1 MTGVQTCALPI
12 LMDLAQIRRRQMD
25 RALRWAILLFS
36 GFLVVTQQVYTLGP
50 LVEYDRKINSQP
62 KPQFEGFAGFLLRRL
77 DDLGLRGLTAAVL
90 LIAATFIAIKFK
102 TWRPLNLAL
111 LSLLS
116 LNLVVGTFKLFLGR
130 TKPRDGF
137 DLLHVGGMSYPS
149 GHASN
154 AVLSWGILAYL
165 IYRYAK
171 VDRYQGRLASAGVVL
186 ISLTVCTVSL
196 IRHTHWFSDLLGGLF
211 VGSALL
217 VTVIAIDRY
226 VPSKSQLH

>member
-1 MTGVQTCALPI
+1 MQTETQL
-12 LMDLAQIRRRQMD
+12 RRKQMD
-25 RALRWAILLFS
+25 RALRWSLLLFT
-36 GFLVVTQQVYTLGP
+36 GFLLVTQQVLTFGP
-50 LVEYDRKINSQP
+50 LVEYDKKINSDP

-77 DDLGLRGLTAAVL
+77 DDLGLRGLTATVL
-90 LIAATFIAIKFK
+90 IIAASFIAYKFK
-102 TWRPLNLAL
+102 TWRPINLAF
-111 LSLLS
+111 LSLIL
-116 LNLVVGTFKLFLGR
+116 LNLVVGTFKLVLGR

-137 DLLHVGGMSYPS
+137 DLLHAGGMSYPS

-171 VDRYQGRLASAGVVL
+171 VDRYQGRLASAGVAA
-186 ISLTVCTVSL
+186 ISLTVCVVSL
-196 IRHTHWFSDLLGGLF
+196 IRHTHWFTDLLGGLF

-217 VTVIAIDRY
+217 VAVIAVDRY

>member
-1 MTGVQTCALPI
+1 MEKLVQT
-12 LMDLAQIRRRQMD
+12 RRRQMD
-25 RALRWAILLFS
+25 RALRWSLLLFV
-36 GFLVVTQQVYTLGP
+36 GFLLVTQQVLTNGP
-50 LVEYDRKINSQP
+50 LVAYDKEINSQP
-62 KPQFEGFAGFLLRRL
+62 KPQFEGLAGFILRRL
-77 DDLGLRGLTAAVL
+77 DDLGLRSLTATVL
-90 LIAATFIAIKFK
+90 LIAASYIAYKFK
-102 TWRPLNLAL
+102 TWRPLNLAMI
-111 LSLLS
+111 SLLS
-116 LNLVVGTFKLFLGR
+116 LNLVVGSFKIVLGR

-137 DLLHVGGMSYPS
+137 DLLHAGGMSYPS

-186 ISLTVCTVSL
+186 ISLTVCVVSL

-217 VTVIAIDRY
+217 VAVIAIDRY

>member
-1 MTGVQTCALPI
+1 MEK
-12 LMDLAQIRRRQMD
+12 LAQNRRRQMD
-25 RALRWAILLFS
+25 RALRWSLLLFV
-36 GFLVVTQQVYTLGP
+36 GFLVVTQQVLTNGP
-50 LVEYDRKINSQP
+50 LVAYDKEINSQP
-62 KPQFEGFAGFLLRRL
+62 KPQFEGLAGFILRRL
-77 DDLGLRGLTAAVL
+77 DDLGLRSLTATVL
-90 LIAATFIAIKFK
+90 LIAASFIAYKFK
-102 TWRPLNLAL
+102 TWRPLNLAMI
-111 LSLLS
+111 SLLS
-116 LNLVVGTFKLFLGR
+116 LNLVVGTFKLVLGR

-137 DLLHVGGMSYPS
+137 DLLHAGGMSYPS

-186 ISLTVCTVSL
+186 ISLTVCVVSL

-217 VTVIAIDRY
+217 VAVIAIDRY

>member
-1 MTGVQTCALPI
+1 
-12 LMDLAQIRRRQMD
+12 MDKQAQLRRRQMD
-25 RALRWAILLFS
+25 RALRWSLLLFL
-36 GFLVVTQQVYTLGP
+36 GFLVVTQQVLTNGP
-50 LVEYDRKINSQP
+50 LVSYDKEINSQP
-62 KPQFEGFAGFLLRRL
+62 KPQFEGLAGFILRRL
-77 DDLGLRGLTAAVL
+77 DDLGLRGLTAVVL
-90 LIAATFIAIKFK
+90 LIAASFIAYKFR
-102 TWRPLNLAL
+102 TWRPLNLAMI
-111 LSLLS
+111 SLLS
-116 LNLVVGTFKLFLGR
+116 LNLVVGTFKIVLGR

-137 DLLHVGGMSYPS
+137 DLLHAGGMSYPS

-186 ISLTVCTVSL
+186 ISLTVCVVSL

-217 VTVIAIDRY
+217 VAVIAIDRY

>member
-1 MTGVQTCALPI
+1 MEK
-12 LMDLAQIRRRQMD
+12 LAQTRRRQMD
-25 RALRWAILLFS
+25 RALRWSLLLFV
-36 GFLVVTQQVYTLGP
+36 GFLVVTQQVLTNGP
-50 LVEYDRKINSQP
+50 LVAYDKEINSQP
-62 KPQFEGFAGFLLRRL
+62 KPQFEGLAGFILRRL
-77 DDLGLRGLTAAVL
+77 DDLGLRGLTATVL
-90 LIAATFIAIKFK
+90 LIVASFIAYQFK
-102 TWRPLNLAL
+102 TWRTLNLAMI
-111 LSLLS
+111 SLLS
-116 LNLVVGTFKLFLGR
+116 LNLVVGTFKIVLGR

-137 DLLHVGGMSYPS
+137 DLLHAGGMSYPS

-186 ISLTVCTVSL
+186 ISLTVCVVSL

-217 VTVIAIDRY
+217 VAVIAIDRY

>member
-1 MTGVQTCALPI
+1 MRTIEQT
-12 LMDLAQIRRRQMD
+12 RRRQMD
-25 RALRWAILLFS
+25 RALRWSLLLFF
-36 GFLVVTQQVYTLGP
+36 GFLVVTQQVLTNGP
-50 LVEYDRKINSQP
+50 LVSYDKEINSQP
-62 KPQFEGFAGFLLRRL
+62 KPQFEGLAGFLLRRL
-77 DDLGLRGLTAAVL
+77 DDLGLRGLTATVL
-90 LIAATFIAIKFK
+90 LIAASFIAYKFK
-102 TWRPLNLAL
+102 TWRPLNLAMI
-111 LSLLS
+111 SLLS
-116 LNLVVGTFKLFLGR
+116 LNLVVGTFKVVLGR

-137 DLLHVGGMSYPS
+137 DLLHAGGMSYPS

-186 ISLTVCTVSL
+186 ISLTVCVVSL

-217 VTVIAIDRY
+217 VAVIAIDRY

>member
-1 MTGVQTCALPI
+1 MQREI
-12 LMDLAQIRRRQMD
+12 QNRRKQMD
-25 RALRWAILLFS
+25 RALRWSLLLFT
-36 GFLVVTQQVYTLGP
+36 GFLLVTQQVLTFGP
-50 LVEYDRKINSQP
+50 LVEYDKKINSDP
-62 KPQFEGFAGFLLRRL
+62 KPQFEGLAGFLLRRL
-77 DDLGLRGLTAAVL
+77 DDLGLRGLTATVL
-90 LIAATFIAIKFK
+90 IIAASFIAYKFK
-102 TWRPLNLAL
+102 TWRPLNLAF
-111 LSLLS
+111 LSLIL

-137 DLLHVGGMSYPS
+137 DLLHAGGMSYPS

-171 VDRYQGRLASAGVVL
+171 VDRYQGRLASAGVAA
-186 ISLTVCTVSL
+186 ISLTVCVVSL
-196 IRHTHWFSDLLGGLF
+196 IRHTHWFTDLLGGLF

-217 VTVIAIDRY
+217 VAVIAVDRY

>member
-1 MTGVQTCALPI
+1 MEK
-12 LMDLAQIRRRQMD
+12 LAQNRRRQMD
-25 RALRWAILLFS
+25 RALRWSLLLFI
-36 GFLVVTQQVYTLGP
+36 GFLVVTQQVLTNGP
-50 LVEYDRKINSQP
+50 LVAYDKEINSQP
-62 KPQFEGFAGFLLRRL
+62 KPQFEGLAGFILRRL
-77 DDLGLRGLTAAVL
+77 DDLGLRSLTATVL
-90 LIAATFIAIKFK
+90 LIAASFIAYKFK
-102 TWRPLNLAL
+102 TWRPLNLAMI
-111 LSLLS
+111 SLLS
-116 LNLVVGTFKLFLGR
+116 LNLVVGTFKLVLGR

-137 DLLHVGGMSYPS
+137 DLLHAGGMSYPS

-171 VDRYQGRLASAGVVL
+171 VDRYQGRLATTGVVL
-186 ISLTVCTVSL
+186 ISLTVCVVSL

-217 VTVIAIDRY
+217 VAVIAIDRY

>member
-1 MTGVQTCALPI
+1 MEK
-12 LMDLAQIRRRQMD
+12 LAQTRRRQMD
-25 RALRWAILLFS
+25 RALRWSLLLFV
-36 GFLVVTQQVYTLGP
+36 GFLIVTQQVLTNGP
-50 LVEYDRKINSQP
+50 LVAYDKEINSQP
-62 KPQFEGFAGFLLRRL
+62 KPQFEGLAGFILRRL
-77 DDLGLRGLTAAVL
+77 DDLGLRGLTATVL
-90 LIAATFIAIKFK
+90 LIAATFIAYKFK
-102 TWRPLNLAL
+102 TWRPLNLAMI
-111 LSLLS
+111 SLLS
-116 LNLVVGTFKLFLGR
+116 LNLVVGTFKLVLGR

-137 DLLHVGGMSYPS
+137 DLLHAGGMSYPS

-171 VDRYQGRLASAGVVL
+171 VDRYQGRLATAGVVL
-186 ISLTVCTVSL
+186 ISLTVCVVSL

-217 VTVIAIDRY
+217 VAVIAIDRY

>member
-1 MTGVQTCALPI
+1 MEK
-12 LMDLAQIRRRQMD
+12 LAQTRRRQMD
-25 RALRWAILLFS
+25 RALRWSLLLFV
-36 GFLVVTQQVYTLGP
+36 GFLVVTQQVLTNGP
-50 LVEYDRKINSQP
+50 LVAYDKEINSQP
-62 KPQFEGFAGFLLRRL
+62 KPQFEGLAGFILRRL
-77 DDLGLRGLTAAVL
+77 DDLGLRGLTATVL
-90 LIAATFIAIKFK
+90 LIAATFIAYKFK
-102 TWRPLNLAL
+102 TWRPLNLAMT
-111 LSLLS
+111 SLLS
-116 LNLVVGTFKLFLGR
+116 LNLVVGTFKLVLGR

-137 DLLHVGGMSYPS
+137 DLLHAGGMSYPS

-186 ISLTVCTVSL
+186 ISLTVCVVSL

-217 VTVIAIDRY
+217 VAVIAIDRY

>member
-1 MTGVQTCALPI
+1 MQKQAQT
-12 LMDLAQIRRRQMD
+12 RRRQMD
-25 RALRWAILLFS
+25 RALRWSLLLFV
-36 GFLVVTQQVYTLGP
+36 GFLVVTQQVLTNGP
-50 LVEYDRKINSQP
+50 LVAYDKEINSQP
-62 KPQFEGFAGFLLRRL
+62 KPQFEGLAGFILRRL
-77 DDLGLRGLTAAVL
+77 DDLGLRGLTATVL
-90 LIAATFIAIKFK
+90 LIAATFIAYKFK
-102 TWRPLNLAL
+102 TWRPLNLAMI
-111 LSLLS
+111 SLLS
-116 LNLVVGTFKLFLGR
+116 LNLVVGTFKLVLGR

-137 DLLHVGGMSYPS
+137 DLLHAGGMSYPS

-186 ISLTVCTVSL
+186 ISLTVCVVSL

-217 VTVIAIDRY
+217 VAVIAIDRY

>member
-1 MTGVQTCALPI
+1 M
-12 LMDLAQIRRRQMD
+12 MELAQIRRRQMD

-36 GFLVVTQQVYTLGP
+36 GFLLVTQQVFTYGP
-50 LVEYDRKINSQP
+50 LVEYDKRINSQP
-62 KPQFEGFAGFLLRRL
+62 KPQFEGLAGFILRRL
-77 DDLGLRGLTAAVL
+77 DDLGLRWLTATVL
-90 LIAATFIAIKFK
+90 LIAATFIAYKFK
-102 TWRPLNLAL
+102 TWRPLNLAM

-116 LNLVVGTFKLFLGR
+116 LNLVVGTFKIFLGR

-171 VDRYQGRLASAGVVL
+171 VDRYQGRLASAGVAL

>member
-1 MTGVQTCALPI
+1 
-12 LMDLAQIRRRQMD
+12 MD
-25 RALRWAILLFS
+25 RALRWSLLLFF
-36 GFLVVTQQVYTLGP
+36 GFLVVTQQVLTNGP
-50 LVEYDRKINSQP
+50 LVSYDKEINSQP
-62 KPQFEGFAGFLLRRL
+62 KPQFEGLAGFLLRRL
-77 DDLGLRGLTAAVL
+77 DDLGLRGLTATVL
-90 LIAATFIAIKFK
+90 LIAASFIAYKFK
-102 TWRPLNLAL
+102 TWRPLNLAMV
-111 LSLLS
+111 SLLS

-137 DLLHVGGMSYPS
+137 DLLHAGGMSYPS

-211 VGSALL
+211 IGSALL
-217 VTVIAIDRY
+217 VAVIAIDRY

>member
-1 MTGVQTCALPI
+1 MEK
-12 LMDLAQIRRRQMD
+12 LAQNRRRQMD
-25 RALRWAILLFS
+25 RALRWSLILFV
-36 GFLVVTQQVYTLGP
+36 GFLVVTQQVLTNGP
-50 LVEYDRKINSQP
+50 LVAYDKEINSQP
-62 KPQFEGFAGFLLRRL
+62 KPQFEGLAGFILRRL
-77 DDLGLRGLTAAVL
+77 DDLGLRSLTATVL
-90 LIAATFIAIKFK
+90 LIAASYIAYKFK
-102 TWRPLNLAL
+102 TWRPLNLAMI
-111 LSLLS
+111 SLLS
-116 LNLVVGTFKLFLGR
+116 LNLVVGSFKIVLGR

-137 DLLHVGGMSYPS
+137 DLLHAGGMSYPS

-186 ISLTVCTVSL
+186 VSLTVCVVSL

-217 VTVIAIDRY
+217 VAVIAIDRY